1 MSGQVFHD
9 IAEGIMAKNI
19 KYDLVLA
26 KDDKYS
32 TVPEIKWG
40 NNEASQFILS
50 HFNLKKG
57 AQQKRPT
64 YPKNQMPDV
73 TGMGARDAVYII
85 ESRGGKVVIQGT
97 GKVRQQSKPAG
108 SPMHRNEKIVLK
120 LA

>member
-9 IAEGIMAKNI
+9 IAEGIMDKNI

-26 KDDKYS
+26 KDDNYS
-32 TVPEIKWG
+32 AIPEIKWG
-40 NNEASQFILS
+40 NNEASDFIMS

-57 AQQKRPT
+57 KAKATPS

-108 SPMHRNEKIVLK
+108 SPMHRNEKIVLQ
-120 LA
+120 LS